1 MKAQIYI
8 TKRLRKSPFFDCTLR
23 AGAKEFSVY
32 NKTYMPGGYAGPEA
46 EFWSLVNDA
55 TLWDVTCQR
64 IVEISGPDALAFT
77 DSLTPRDLSTCQVG
91 RCRYVLIT
99 NRDGGI
105 LNDPVLLRLGE
116 DRFWLSRADSD
127 ILMWARG
134 VAVHAGFDVT
144 VGEPD
149 VATLQLQGPN
159 SAVLLQDLIGDGVCD
174 LAYYHLMETGIRDL
188 PVVVS
193 RTGWSGER
201 GYEIYLLDT
210 RRGPELWDTLMEAGR
225 PYGIA
230 PAAPSRIRRI
240 EAGIL
245 DFGADM
251 DEGTNPFKAGL
262 ERLVDLDSEADF
274 IGKATL
280 QRIRAHGVARMVA
293 GIEIEGPPV
302 SVNDQAWSAYNDSH
316 LVGQLTSWV
325 YSPRLER
332 NIGFAMLELSH
343 TGIGTEITIGAD
355 GDRRRARVVETPFV
369 DPHRKLAKG

>member
-8 TKRLRKSPFFDCTLR
+8 TKRLRKSPFFDCTVQ
-23 AGAKEFSVY
+23 AGAKAFSVY
-32 NKTYMPGGYAGPEA
+32 NKTYLPGGYAGPEA
-46 EFWSLVNDA
+46 EFWSLVNDV

-64 IVEISGPDALAFT
+64 IVEIGGPDALAFA

-105 LNDPVLLRLGE
+105 LNDPVLLRLAE

-149 VATLQLQGPN
+149 VATLQLQGPK
-159 SAVLLQDLIGDGVCD
+159 SAALLQGLIGDGVSD
-174 LAYYHLMETGIRDL
+174 LAYYRLMEAEIRDI

-210 RRGPELWDTLMEAGR
+210 HRGPELWDTLMEAGR
-225 PYGIA
+225 AYGIA

-251 DEGTNPFKAGL
+251 DEGTNPFEAGL
-262 ERLVDLDSEADF
+262 DRLVDLDSEADF
-274 IGKATL
+274 IGKAAL
-280 QRIRAHGVARMVA
+280 QRIKAHGVARKAA

-302 SVNDQAWSAYNDSH
+302 SANDQAWPAYNGSH
-316 LVGQLTSWV
+316 LVGEMTSWV

-332 NIGFAMLELSH
+332 NIGFAMLQLSH
-343 TGIGTEITIGAD
+343 TGIGTEVTIGAD
-355 GDRRRARVVETPFV
+355 GDQRRARVVETPFV
-369 DPHRKLAKG
+369 DPDRKLAKG